1 MIITPCSYAFIP
13 GFGRTINQFVQSLF
27 SALIAFVFTGTLL
40 LSFIPQAKADDSLNK
55 GYRESPILA
64 ELVKNGRIPSI
75 EKRIPSVPYVVDLE
89 SRGRKN
95 GKQGG
100 TLRTM
105 ISRKKDVRQ
114 MVVYGYARL
123 VGYDDN
129 YQLQPDLLRDFKVVD
144 NREFTFH
151 LRPGHRWSDG
161 HPFTS
166 ADFEYWWNDVC
177 LHPELSPSG
186 PPSILLVDGQPPAV
200 TFPDEHTVVYKWDK
214 PNPYFL
220 PALAQARPPFI
231 FRPRHYLEQ
240 FHTTYT
246 DADTLGSLIEDRRVR
261 SWMSLHNKLDNMYKF
276 DNPDLPTLQPWI
288 ATREGSK
295 SLRNFVRNPYYH
307 RVDNQGQQLPYIDKI
322 SMSIVGGGLIAAK
335 SNAGEVD
342 LQARG
347 LDFKDISILKKGE
360 KDGNGYEVKLW
371 SNGSASQIA
380 IYPNLNYTDPVW
392 RELLRDVRFRRA
404 LSMGID
410 RNMINRALYF
420 ALGVESGLQALEAS
434 PLHEELFRSMWS
446 QFDLDAAN
454 ELLDDIGLVERR
466 GDGIRLLSDGRP
478 LRLVIETAGE
488 REEVENALQIITD
501 TWREIGV
508 EMIMRPLD
516 RDILRMHVYSGVA
529 MASVW
534 FGWDNGIP
542 TSQTSPS
549 YLAPTE
555 QEFFAWPKWG
565 QYHQTS
571 GQAGERPDLPDAV
584 ELIKLAKEWETSTS
598 EQQREEIW
606 NKMLYIHAEQVYGIG
621 IVAETP
627 QPVVVSSRLRNVPDN
642 ALWSWEPG
650 AHFGIHRMD
659 EFYFDDSESAAN

>member
-1 MIITPCSYAFIP
+1 MIITPCNY
-13 GFGRTINQFVQSLF
+13 
-27 SALIAFVFTGTLL
+27 ALILNFWRRNRQSVQCSCNALIVFVFIGSFPLYF
-40 LSFIPQAKADDSLNK
+40 LSESQADDSLNK
-55 GYRESPILA
+55 SYQESAILVD
-64 ELVKNGRIPSI
+64 LVKSGQLPSI
-75 EKRIPSVPYVVDLE
+75 EKRIPSVPYIVDLE

-105 ISRKKDVRQ
+105 VSRKKDVRQ

-123 VGYDDN
+123 VGYDEN
-129 YQLQPDLLRDFKVVD
+129 YQLQPDILRDFEVVD
-144 NREFTFH
+144 NMEFTFH

-166 ADFEYWWNDVC
+166 ADFEYWWNDVS

-186 PPSILLVDGQPPAV
+186 PPSILLVDGQSPVV

-240 FHTTYT
+240 FHMTYS
-246 DADTLGSLIEDRRVR
+246 DMDTLESLIEERRVR
-261 SWMSLHNKLDNMYKF
+261 SWMSLHNKVDNMYKF

-322 SMSIVGGGLIAAK
+322 AMSIVGGGLIAAK

-380 IYPNLNYTDPVW
+380 IYPNLNYADPEW

-434 PLHEELFRSMWS
+434 PLHEELF
-446 QFDLDAAN
+446 
-454 ELLDDIGLVERR
+454 
-466 GDGIRLLSDGRP
+466 LS
-478 LRLVIETAGE
+478 
-488 REEVENALQIITD
+488 
-501 TWREIGV
+501 
-508 EMIMRPLD
+508 
-516 RDILRMHVYSGVA
+516 
-529 MASVW
+529 
-534 FGWDNGIP
+534 
-542 TSQTSPS
+542 
-549 YLAPTE
+549 
-555 QEFFAWPKWG
+555 
-565 QYHQTS
+565 
-571 GQAGERPDLPDAV
+571 
-584 ELIKLAKEWETSTS
+584 LIH
-598 EQQREEIW
+598 I
-606 NKMLYIHAEQVYGIG
+606 
-621 IVAETP
+621 
-627 QPVVVSSRLRNVPDN
+627 
-642 ALWSWEPG
+642 
-650 AHFGIHRMD
+650 
-659 EFYFDDSESAAN
+659 